1 MRIAHSRLL
10 LRGAVLIALF
20 STPSLAAPLSAP
32 RVAAYP
38 GYTRLALDVPPG
50 TSYTLEP
57 LGAALRVTF
66 AGATTTSATVR
77 VGKPEL
83 SGYTLEN
90 RGNAAV
96 LTLAAPQGVS
106 KRSGFRASKL
116 EAAAGKTGYRLVLD
130 FSGAFADISKLTNP
144 PTLRLASLP
153 PQPFTVLLD
162 PGHGGTDPGAVGSGV
177 QESAFNLGMSLRV
190 KALLERMQGV
200 RVQLTRSD
208 NRVFSRDKRTD
219 LNARA
224 QLSRGKTLFVSL
236 HANAIAASKRNSQY
250 GTEVY
255 YFGPRGQKPLFVAPA
270 APLEVVPTLPNN
282 AASTAPTTT
291 SPSSDASSTVTP
303 VVNVPAAPPIE
314 TTPAFSSDPV
324 PEIATTDASTATV
337 TNDSSELG
345 ETGDKLPNEFAP
357 ASFTAQSPDAQ
368 DDPLSGI
375 QPETTPE
382 ALVNPTSS
390 AATTPEPIGVLPP
403 SSFGLSR
410 EAASKDLASNVLSRM
425 LWAMGSFNRGVRTA
439 DFYVIKYSE
448 VPAIL
453 VETGF
458 ISHPV
463 ESQQLKNPNYQE
475 RIAYGIASGI
485 AAYLNGLLKPQ

>member
-1 MRIAHSRLL
+1 MRIARSRLL

-20 STPSLAAPLSAP
+20 STPSLAASLSAP

-38 GYTRLALDVPPG
+38 GYTRFVVDVPPS
-50 TSYTLEP
+50 TTYTLEP

-66 AGATTTSATVR
+66 NGASATSATVR

-90 RGNAAV
+90 RGGAAV

-116 EAAAGKTGYRLVLD
+116 EAAVGKTGYRLVLD

-144 PTLRLASLP
+144 PVLRLASLP
-153 PQPFTVLLD
+153 SQPFTVLLD
-162 PGHGGTDPGAVGSGV
+162 PGHGGTDSGAVGNGV
-177 QESAFNLGMSLRV
+177 QEAAFNLGMSVRV
-190 KALLERMQGV
+190 KTLLERVQGV
-200 RVQLTRSD
+200 RVELTRTD
-208 NRVFSRDKRTD
+208 NRVFSDHKRTD

-224 QLSRGKTLFVSL
+224 QMSRGKTVFVSI
-236 HANAIAASKRNSQY
+236 HANAIAASKRNSQF

-255 YFGPRGQKPLFVAPA
+255 YFSPRNQKPLMVAPA
-270 APLEVVPTLPNN
+270 APLNVVPATPS
-282 AASTAPTTT
+282 AQTATMP
-291 SPSSDASSTVTP
+291 VTP
-303 VVNVPAAPPIE
+303 VVLVEPVAPSVEP
-314 TTPAFSSDPV
+314 TATAPSSDPL
-324 PEIATTDASTATV
+324 PEALPTDDFTTMPSD
-337 TNDSSELG
+337 DSSERG
-345 ETGDKLPNEFAP
+345 EKIPSDFLPP
-357 ASFTAQSPDAQ
+357 SFTAESPELQ
-368 DDPLSGI
+368 DDPLGGI

-382 ALVNPTSS
+382 TLVNSTSS
-390 AATTPEPIGVLPP
+390 TPTTPEPIGALPP
-403 SSFGLSR
+403 ASSFGSNR
-410 EAASKDLASNVLSRM
+410 EAASKDFASNVLSRM
-425 LWAMGSFNRGVRTA
+425 LWAMGSANRGVRTA

-485 AAYLNGLLKPQ
+485 TSYLNGLLKPQ